1 MQGLHLLLFMF
12 LPYYAKKVNIA
23 VIVPPTPLF
32 AMFRDFQLI
41 VDVTVPV
48 PRFISF
54 VSVPTVSTERA
65 CDFVYTHPCDTLPK
79 LIQALPEQVAESAV

>member
-41 VDVTVPV
+41 VDVTIPV
-48 PRFISF
+48 QRFISF
-54 VSVPTVSTERA
+54 VSVPTISSAAT
-65 CDFVYTHPCDTLPK
+65 CDLV
-79 LIQALPEQVAESAV
+79 